1 MDSQVQGMKL
11 GAVADKLKVFT
22 AIQMDLGRLEHQAG
36 WNLVKFNKEKC
47 KVLQVGRAS
56 PTHQRLSGWKAK
68 LSKWHTGR
76 KGPLQR
82 LQRMLTE
89 PWGIRST
96 AATRLREVTLPF
108 HSVLVRPHLKNS
120 VQFWAPQWEKW
131 NYWREFSEEPVR
143 RLRAWTIKPAEM
155 L

>member
-1 MDSQVQGMKL
+1 MV
-11 GAVADKLKVFT
+11 
-22 AIQMDLGRLEHQAG
+22 R
-36 WNLVKFNKEKC
+36 FNKEKC
-47 KVLQVGRAS
+47 KVLQVARAS

-82 LQRMLTE
+82 LQTE

-108 HSVLVRPHLKNS
+108 SSVLVRPHLKNS
-120 VQFWAPQWEKW
+120 AQFWAPQ
-131 NYWREFSEEPVR
+131 
-143 RLRAWTIKPAEM
+143 
-155 L
+155 